1 MFCHRPLAFP
11 LVMNTP
17 KPPLT
22 TRPRRRCLERNNELP
37 GAGCPGGGAG
47 RVGEQFLWETTVLR
61 VHFCYNCTKTIKFI
75 NHLND
80 KHGVSL
86 LLSSGQVEPAAIAL
100 AGFRGSLVPPTETS

>member
-1 MFCHRPLAFP
+1 MS
-11 LVMNTP
+11 
-17 KPPLT
+17 
-22 TRPRRRCLERNNELP
+22 RR
-37 GAGCPGGGAG
+37 GAG
-47 RVGEQFLWETTVLR
+47 RVGEQFLWETTVLC

-100 AGFRGSLVPPTETS
+100 AGFRGVPGAAHRDVVKAEGGIRRQTRKPLRDPFVRIAPICSQELLLFSH